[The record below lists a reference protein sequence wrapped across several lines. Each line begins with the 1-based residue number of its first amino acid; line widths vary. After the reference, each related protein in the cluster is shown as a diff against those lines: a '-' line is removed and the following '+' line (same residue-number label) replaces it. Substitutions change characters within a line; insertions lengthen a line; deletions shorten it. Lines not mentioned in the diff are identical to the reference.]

1 LTDIMVSVPKMS
13 KQPVK
18 DFIAEVES
26 SKDPIENPIPDIKS
40 YFSILDQSMPRM
52 TGPKAYSLTGII
64 RD

>member
-1 LTDIMVSVPKMS
+1 MS